1 MYPTEKITFPSPFR
15 WPPGTFSTCTDG
27 RIQHD
32 GIHRI
37 YGHGISQKDHRL
49 TPKAPLFTGCDGC
62 TKSCEANRELLV
74 ETPNS
79 HGKPDGKKGH
89 DFFLA
94 QLSEIK
100 GTIFLGQNTSKKDG
114 AKMLKLHT
122 VPLIWLDYDLNHQTF
137 QVPSKWR
144 NPHLYKP
151 YLFGLCKGKPLPQN
165 SRIFR
170 FFLGTSILGT

>member
-137 QVPSKWR
+137 QVPS
-144 NPHLYKP
+144 NGGILTYI
-151 YLFGLCKGKPLPQN
+151 
-165 SRIFR
+165 SRICSAYVRENPYPKTAEFSGS
-170 FFLGTSILGT
+170 FLVPPF

>member
-1 MYPTEKITFPSPFR
+1 MDGSPKSWRWMFQMTFFSIFGWWIFRFQPVHILMGVPNGKITFPHRFGGT
-15 WPPGTFSTCTDG
+15 GTFSTCTDG

-37 YGHGISQKDHRL
+37 YGNGISQKDQRL
-49 TPKAPLFTGCDGC
+49 TPQAQLFTGCDGC

-89 DFFLA
+89 DFFFGPALK
-94 QLSEIK
+94 EMHIK
-100 GTIFLGQNTSKKDG
+100 GTIFLGQNKSRKDG

-122 VPLIWLDYDLNHQTF
+122 VPLICF
-137 QVPSKWR
+137 KV
-144 NPHLYKP
+144 
-151 YLFGLCKGKPLPQN
+151 LFLTTGLWP
-165 SRIFR
+165 
-170 FFLGTSILGT
+170 